1 MRKRNWSCY
10 PAARGKSQSTRTKAA
25 EGQRIL
31 LDQHDITRLDI
42 SDQPQKIALQPPAAQ
57 LRRLFSS
64 VPEHLRRPSSSV
76 AASESI
82 RTKHWKRK
90 GTGKKAGWK
99 RTKKDRKSFKELM
112 KKALL
117 RVARA
122 ASRGTAVMVWFREKW
137 NLTWAKR
144 TRKRSSVS
152 ERSLVCCNARGEGTT
167 GFNIQNPAWVLQGN
181 ACKPLVS
188 TGKQTPNNGNLAT
201 RPLQHTKNKDP
212 KRTQHSAHTFH
223 TSTKEN
229 PNESFFRE
237 KHI

>member
-1 MRKRNWSCY
+1 
-10 PAARGKSQSTRTKAA
+10 
-25 EGQRIL
+25 
-31 LDQHDITRLDI
+31 
-42 SDQPQKIALQPPAAQ
+42 
-57 LRRLFSS
+57 
-64 VPEHLRRPSSSV
+64 
-76 AASESI
+76 
-82 RTKHWKRK
+82 
-90 GTGKKAGWK
+90 
-99 RTKKDRKSFKELM
+99 M

-122 ASRGTAVMVWFREKW
+122 ATRRTAVMVWFKEKW

-167 GFNIQNPAWVLQGN
+167 DFNIQNPAWVRQGN

-229 PNESFFRE
+229 PKEPFFPGKTYLKQLTLTRIPNTAWQNGAE
-237 KHI
+237 WVGVLCAQQTLWL